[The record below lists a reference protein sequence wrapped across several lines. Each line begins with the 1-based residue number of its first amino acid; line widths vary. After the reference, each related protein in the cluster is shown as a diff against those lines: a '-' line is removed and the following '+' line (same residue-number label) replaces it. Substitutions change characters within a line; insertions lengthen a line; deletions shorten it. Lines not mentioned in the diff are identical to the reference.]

1 MTLSSLQGSLL
12 PAALLSGIVF
22 STGTVP
28 LATSHSDSLVIQ
40 VQDQPV
46 FAGEMNELAVP
57 YLGFVSAVSLGAGLT
72 SIAIGGWLR
81 SSRKSAQVEEEV
93 SELKQHLQSKEAQL
107 EELKFS
113 DARLESASL
122 GFFLQDETA
131 IGSPEP
137 VDAPVSPLSTPSA
150 AAAPV
155 QPEVSVRLAQM
166 NQPLNFQ
173 PVLQNEPAIAATELP
188 AVPTAPAIT
197 RVTAFNKYLT
207 PSGAVQ
213 EAANRRTKEMAT
225 TALPAAQMFKG
236 FTHST
241 APVEPV
247 SLTEVTV
254 NDTTNAAPV
263 QIDELLTHLRQ
274 VMAHIEKLNT
284 SAEPVRTPAT
294 QTVSA

>member
-1 MTLSSLQGSLL
+1 
-12 PAALLSGIVF
+12 
-22 STGTVP
+22 
-28 LATSHSDSLVIQ
+28 
-40 VQDQPV
+40 
-46 FAGEMNELAVP
+46 MNELAVP
-57 YLGFVSAVSLGAGLT
+57 YLGFISAVSLGAGLT
-72 SIAIGGWLR
+72 SFAIGGWLR

-93 SELKQHLQSKEAQL
+93 SELKQNLHSKEAQL

-113 DARLESASL
+113 DARLEAASL

-137 VDAPVSPLSTPSA
+137 VSAPAKTLNTPA
-150 AAAPV
+150 IAVAQPV
-155 QPEVSVRLAQM
+155 QPDVSVRLPQM
-166 NQPLNFQ
+166 NQPLDFQ
-173 PVLQNEPAIAATELP
+173 PVIRQDGTAIATTELP
-188 AVPTAPAIT
+188 AAPITPAIT

-241 APVEPV
+241 TPVEPANV
-247 SLTEVTV
+247 TEVTPSE
-254 NDTTNAAPV
+254 TTSAAPV

-274 VMAHIEKLNT
+274 VMAHIEKLNS
-284 SAEPVRTPAT
+284 SAEPMRTPAT